1 MSGQIREYLGHLRVE
16 RHLAANTIAAYR
28 RDLARYEEFCA
39 ATGIGDV
46 AAVSEALAEAYQRSL
61 ATDPGLAPA
70 SVDRMIAAVRGLHKF
85 AVREGWVG
93 VDATSSLVSRKRKA
107 SLPKALSVDDTVRL
121 VEALSSGESAIDMRD
136 YALLEFLYGTGARI
150 SEACGLRLP
159 ELDLVGGEAR
169 LTGKGGKTRVVPVG
183 SKALAALERYLVR
196 ARPTL
201 VRGSTDFVFLNNRG
215 AQLARQ
221 VGFNAI
227 RRAAERAQLA
237 VEVSPHTLRHC
248 FATHL
253 LEGGA
258 DVRVVQELLG
268 HASVTT
274 TQIYTMVTIQRLREE
289 YSSAHPRAQRG

>member
-1 MSGQIREYLGHLRVE
+1 MSGQIREYLSHLRVE
-16 RHLAANTIAAYR
+16 RHLAVNTIAAYR
-28 RDLARYEEFCA
+28 RDLQRYEDFCRA
-39 ATGIGDV
+39 CSV
-46 AAVSEALAEAYQRSL
+46 AGVDEISEQLVEDYQRTLAE
-61 ATDPGLAPA
+61 DPGLAPA
-70 SVDRMIAAVRGLHKF
+70 SVDRMLAAIRGLHKF

-93 VDATSSLVSRKRKA
+93 SDAAKSLVARKRPA

-121 VEALSSGESAIDMRD
+121 VEALASGESPVDMRD

-159 ELDLVGGEAR
+159 DLDLKGGAAR

-183 SKALAALERYLVR
+183 SNAVAALERYLVR
-196 ARPTL
+196 ARPSL
-201 VRGSTDFVFLNNRG
+201 LRQGTDFVFLNNRG
-215 AQLARQ
+215 GVLARQ

-227 RRAAERAQLA
+227 RRAAELAQIG
-237 VEVSPHTLRHC
+237 VDVSPHTLRHC

-289 YSSAHPRAQRG
+289 YSSAHPRARRS

>member
-1 MSGQIREYLGHLRVE
+1 MSHLRVE

-28 RDLARYEEFCA
+28 RDLRRYEDFCVSA
-39 ATGIGDV
+39 AAQEV
-46 AAVSEALAEAYQRSL
+46 AAISEQLVEQYQRELS
-61 ATDPGLAPA
+61 ADPGLAPA
-70 SVDRMIAAVRGLHKF
+70 SVDRMLAAVRGLHKF
-85 AVREGWVG
+85 AVREGWAG
-93 VDATSSLVSRKRKA
+93 FDAAESLVARKRAA
-107 SLPKALSVDDTVRL
+107 SLPKALTVDETVRL
-121 VEALSSGESAIDMRD
+121 VEALSVGESAVDMRD

-159 ELDLVGGEAR
+159 DLDLKGGAAR

-183 SKALAALERYLVR
+183 SKAVAALERYLVR
-196 ARPTL
+196 ARPSL
-201 VRGSTDFVFLNNRG
+201 MREGTDYVFLNNRG
-215 AQLARQ
+215 APLARQ

-227 RRAAERAQLA
+227 RRAAERAQLN
-237 VEVSPHTLRHC
+237 VDVSPHTLRHC

-274 TQIYTMVTIQRLREE
+274 TQIYTMVTIQKLREE
-289 YSSAHPRAQRG
+289 YSSAHPRARRG